1 MAPFLPQLPALSVEV
16 AAARPF
22 TWVVL
27 VETEFKDAF
36 THLAFYQAPFSFS
49 TLTEEEREF
58 MKAIVGRRSV
68 IRKTS
73 IKVVKLLERIIII
86 LSDIIIMSDGSYN
99 HYLALNG
106 QMAFI
111 IRNFLFHLFV

>member
-1 MAPFLPQLPALSVEV
+1 VAYFLPQLPTLSIEV

-22 TWVVL
+22 TWVVPI
-27 VETEFKDAF
+27 ETEFKDVF

-49 TLTEEEREF
+49 TLTEEKREF
-58 MKAIVGRRSV
+58 MEAIVGRRSV
-68 IRKTS
+68 ISKTS
-73 IKVVKLLERIIII
+73 IEVVKLLERILIIP
-86 LSDIIIMSDGSYN
+86 SDIIIMSDESYN